1 MNNLNTLHQLLIE
14 KHTTVAVAESC
25 TGGLL
30 GAALTTLSG
39 SSAYFLGGIQS
50 YSNKAKETL
59 LGVNPDDLEK
69 FGAVSG
75 EVAKQM
81 AQGALARLG
90 ADVALSVTGI
100 AGPNGGT
107 DEKPVGLTW
116 IGIADKDGVQA
127 SQFIWEGDREENRR
141 LSVEATLDML
151 LDWLQNQAAD

>member
-141 LSVEATLDML
+141 LSVEAALDML